1 MNLHK
6 SIAVAKAGRENTRK
20 DGYTRFDSR
29 NSINAAVDLKEDL
42 TDDLSSLNI
51 FRKKNKYERS
61 ALLRFGKKM
70 AADTVKPDGRSL
82 RVPHV

>member
-6 SIAVAKAGRENTRK
+6 SIAVAKAGTENTRK
-20 DGYTRFDSR
+20 DGYTRCDSR

-51 FRKKNKYERS
+51 FRKKIHTNDQLYCGLERRW
-61 ALLRFGKKM
+61 LQ
-70 AADTVKPDGRSL
+70 TQ
-82 RVPHV
+82 